1 MNIPVSYW
9 RIIWLPWSPVCMALK
24 STWICMLSPIA
35 SRPLSG
41 VTKNGSC
48 TNSWNFASLL
58 PMFRTRRVLVVAYWE
73 DTTITWWVV
82 PRNLDV
88 LANFLCNE
96 YQSITNTAHICVHKF
111 GNNEHVAKIV
121 IFQFWIFKRQSSHLS
136 NLWISLFNGKQH
148 HIHSCNTL
156 NVQLHVVRVINGK
169 LRNNNQNALTIYLYR
184 TSSKADLIWKV
195 KDGSCPNCFYW
206 HQEFL
211 PFSDANKLMGIVL
224 LKE

>member
-82 PRNLDV
+82 PGNLDI

-96 YQSITNTAHICVHKF
+96 FQSITNTAHICGHEFDNK
-111 GNNEHVAKIV
+111 EHVAKTV
-121 IFQFWIFKRQSSHLS
+121 IFQFWIFKQQSNHLS

-169 LRNNNQNALTIYLYR
+169 LRPYTFTGQVPKLISSGKSRIALAPIAFTGTKNFSLSVMQI
-184 TSSKADLIWKV
+184 SSWV
-195 KDGSCPNCFYW
+195 
-206 HQEFL
+206 
-211 PFSDANKLMGIVL
+211 
-224 LKE
+224 